1 MYKMKHTLSPSYY
14 LLLLVILLIPTSTTQ
29 AQEELRRQEFRIG
42 AGIGED
48 SHFDDVTDSYQDN
61 YNLITHDGSN
71 SGDTELSFFAEY
83 LYHFNKHLAVGLSAG
98 YARVGKQELWD
109 TSWDTDPYNPSDS
122 YPSDKHINLKTST
135 IFVMPTLKFTWYNN
149 HHFAFYS
156 RGGLGGQYYK
166 LDAKSQD
173 FPERHE
179 SHLKL
184 SYQFSPAG
192 IEVGGDLIRFFTELG
207 YGKQGVFNMGVV
219 THF

>member
-1 MYKMKHTLSPSYY
+1 MKHTLPPFYC
-14 LLLLVILLIPTSTTQ
+14 LLLLFILLIPTSITQ

-42 AGIGED
+42 AGLGED
-48 SHFDDVTDSYQDN
+48 PHFEDVYDSYSDN
-61 YNLITHDGSN
+61 YKLDTYGGSN
-71 SGDTELSFFAEY
+71 SWNTELSFFAEY

-109 TSWDTDPYNPSDS
+109 TSWVMDPYNPSDS
-122 YPSDKHINLKTST
+122 YPSDKHVNLKTST

-166 LDAKSQD
+166 LDAKSVD
-173 FPERHE
+173 YPERHE

-184 SYQFSPAG
+184 SYQFSPIG

>member
-14 LLLLVILLIPTSTTQ
+14 LLLLFILLIPTSTTQ
-29 AQEELRRQEFRIG
+29 AQEALRRQEFRIG
-42 AGIGED
+42 VGLGED
-48 SHFDDVTDSYQDN
+48 PHFEDVYDSYQDN
-61 YNLITHDGSN
+61 YKLDTYGDSN
-71 SGDTELSFFAEY
+71 SWNTELSFFAEY
-83 LYHFNKHLAVGLSAG
+83 LYHFNKHLSVGLSAG

-109 TSWDTDPYNPSDS
+109 TSWDMDPYNSSDS
-122 YPSDKHINLKTST
+122 YPSDKHVNLKTST

-173 FPERHE
+173 YPERHE
-179 SHLKL
+179 SHLNL
-184 SYQFSPAG
+184 SYQFSPVG
-192 IEVGGDLIRFFTELG
+192 IEVGGDLIRFFSELG